1 MYNIYRIRKHVK
13 IKKKEACQV
22 PKIAYKLVYD
32 DLMRLICGKYIRENE
47 MLPPENTL
55 AVRYNVSRPT
65 IRKVLQMLSENDL
78 IQSKAGIGW
87 QVCSAGSR
95 RKKERK
101 EKKLTIG
108 VDTAPGVWGYFYY
121 DLIMNGIRKAAEE
134 REYRLIVTKHYDQE
148 PFREEEIDGLILS
161 KTSEK
166 VYRQCADLP
175 EKGIPAVFINRRPE
189 NQLFSYCTVDYVQ
202 EARKAVEHLLLLGHR
217 NIAIIRHTTE
227 NSAKSDMDAENLRCC
242 GWSQAFTA
250 NGIPPPEDLILPFK
264 SIADLTEA
272 LKRARPSAVF
282 IPLGASIIPFL
293 LAVER
298 AGLRI
303 PDDISAICFDDI
315 SSNQLVDIPISHI
328 RMPLEIM
335 GQRAVQYIANHA
347 ANPNLPPLHLT
358 MEADL
363 VINSSCKNIN
373 REKIRSTL

>member
-1 MYNIYRIRKHVK
+1 M
-13 IKKKEACQV
+13 

-32 DLMRLICGKYIRENE
+32 ELMRLIRGKYILENE

-55 AVRYNVSRPT
+55 ALRYNVSRPT

-78 IQSKAGIGW
+78 IVSKAGIGW
-87 QVCSAGSR
+87 QVCSSESR
-95 RKKERK
+95 QKKSRKDKP
-101 EKKLTIG
+101 LTIG
-108 VDTAPGVWGYFYY
+108 VDTAPNAWGYFYY
-121 DLIMNGIRKAAEE
+121 DLIMNGIRKSAEE
-134 REYRLIVTKHYDQE
+134 KGYRLVVTKHYNPEQ
-148 PFREEEIDGLILS
+148 FSGEEIDGLILS
-161 KTSEK
+161 KTTDEI
-166 VYRQCADLP
+166 YRQCAVLP
-175 EKGIPAVFINRRPE
+175 EKGIPVVFINRKPE
-189 NQLFSYCTVDYVQ
+189 NRRFSYFTVDYVQ

-217 NIAIIRHTTE
+217 NIAIIRQTTE
-227 NSAKSDMDAENLRCC
+227 NSVKSDMDAANLRCC

-250 NGIPPPEDLILPFK
+250 NGIPPPEDLILSFN
-264 SIADLTEA
+264 SIADLTET

-293 LAVER
+293 LAAER

-303 PDDISAICFDDI
+303 PDDISVICFDDM
-315 SSNQLVDIPISHI
+315 SNNQLVDIPISHI

-347 ANPNLPPLHLT
+347 ENPKLPPLHLT

-373 REKIRSTL
+373 REKIISTL